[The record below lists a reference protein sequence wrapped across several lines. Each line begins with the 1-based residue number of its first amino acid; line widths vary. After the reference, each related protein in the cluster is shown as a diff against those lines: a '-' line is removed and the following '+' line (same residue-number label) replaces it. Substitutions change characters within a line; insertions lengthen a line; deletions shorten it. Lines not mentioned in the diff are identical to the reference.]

1 MGAKKP
7 VRTVSVCRAS
17 KCRKRGSCE
26 LARLLDQ
33 EVEARGLR
41 DAVEIRLGGCNDL
54 CKRGPTIAVQPD
66 RVWYADLT
74 PEAVGHI
81 VAQHLAGGEPVRR
94 WLARWKGAPEK
105 KAAKAAR
112 KARKAAPRTEERARA
127 KQARIRYITVPDGAG
142 DASVTV
148 AEP

>member
-1 MGAKKP
+1 MGARKP

-26 LARLLDQ
+26 LARLLDR

-41 DAVEIRLGGCNDL
+41 DAVKIRLGGCNDL

-81 VAQHLAGGEPVRR
+81 VGQHLGGGEPVRR
-94 WLARWKGAPEK
+94 WLARWKGSPAK

-112 KARKAAPRTEERARA
+112 KEREAARQTEA
-127 KQARIRYITVPDGAG
+127 QAREKACATRRGAPPDGG
-142 DASVTV
+142 GSASIT
-148 AEP
+148 A